1 MALEDKP
8 LADVMEEDLRSLITA
23 QVAEQRTLDYKRE
36 LPGNTEE
43 NKVELRAD
51 ISSFAN
57 AAGGH
62 LIFGIEAKN
71 GVPTDLTG
79 IETDDADGQILRLEA
94 IAREGIKPRIL
105 GLATHAVN
113 LASGRKVI
121 VIRIPRSWEAPHMTV
136 NASQWGRFYS
146 RNSAGKYLLDIG
158 EIRSIFIRSQTVAE
172 RLRSFRAE
180 RLSKIVAGETPRL
193 LRHSPK
199 IVLHLVPFGAFD
211 PGISFPVTAPEQ
223 RNNFFASLHPIGSAT
238 TSVRLNFDGVLRYSD
253 DGYVQFFRNGCVE
266 AVDTYL
272 LAPVGGNRLI
282 PSGLYEQNLIVALR
296 AYLAFL
302 EQVGVEPPIAASLS
316 LLGVS
321 GYVMAV
327 DPMLHFRV
335 NELPIDRN
343 DLLVPEEVIDTFDR
357 AAEDVLKPSFDA
369 IWNATGWE
377 RSRNYDENGRWK
389 GMPLAN

>member
-8 LADVMEEDLRSLITA
+8 LADITEEDLRSLISA
-23 QVAEQRTLDYKRE
+23 LVAEQRTLDYKRD
-36 LPGNTEE
+36 LPGNTEGD
-43 NKVELRAD
+43 KVELRAD

-62 LIFGIEAKN
+62 LIFGMEAKKGIPIALS
-71 GVPTDLTG
+71 GV
-79 IETDDADGQILRLEA
+79 ETDDADSQILRLEA
-94 IAREGIKPRIL
+94 IAREGIKPRVL
-105 GLATHAVN
+105 GLATRAVN

-121 VIRIPRSWEAPHMTV
+121 IMRIPRSWEAPHMMV

-158 EIRSIFIRSQTVAE
+158 EVRSVFIRSQTLAE
-172 RLRSFRAE
+172 RLRAFRAE

-193 LRHSPK
+193 LRNGPK

-211 PGISFPVTAPEQ
+211 PGASFPVTAPEQ

-266 AVDTYL
+266 AVDTDL
-272 LAPVGGNRLI
+272 LTPVGGNRII

-302 EQVGVEPPIAASLS
+302 RQVGVEPPIATSLS

-335 NELPIDRN
+335 NEQPIDRN
-343 DLLVPEEVIDTFDR
+343 DLLVPEDVIESYDHT
-357 AAEDVLKPSFDA
+357 AEDILKPSFDA

-377 RSRNYDENGRWK
+377 RSLNYDEAGHWK
-389 GMPLAN
+389 GMS